1 MFRDFVKRLGLILI
15 KRDPGTVI
23 DFVGNR
29 KKFMIISAV
38 LIGLSVLALVVNEF
52 IPGRNAALNYGTDFK
67 GGTQIQIEFRKVKG
81 LGAAAVRKS
90 MADLKYKRVTVIKV
104 ASGAVESGV
113 ANAYLI
119 RMETESSLAPS
130 LVRKLHENLAA
141 ELKNPKTGNT
151 LLFRFRVSPAGD
163 SAMLQFHGPVTDE
176 QIRQVFAKVQG
187 IKIAD
192 ADDAITR
199 PGRPELYKVRVSLQ
213 GVGERL
219 RQGLNRELKAFVPK
233 TGKDEYL
240 VFSDS
245 KPFSGQALAD
255 AIKGAGY
262 GPNEVLTAHVTVQ
275 VDRIMTEAQF
285 KELLKG
291 AGVHLLGGPGGL
303 APLGDEGDKRWRLA
317 LVGKASSLESG
328 LQGKLTQAHVSLI
341 KSLRVRGYGAVK
353 EIKSVVAISSKV
365 GHRLRNDGI
374 VSVLIALGLLLVY
387 IGLRFDLKYAPGAI
401 IALFHDV
408 IITVGVFA
416 IAWREFNLDIIAA
429 LLTIVGYSLNDTI
442 VVFDRIRENVG
453 RLRDRNFEKVV
464 NTSVNETMSRT
475 VLTSFTTFLVVLV
488 ILVLARGVIWDFA
501 FALGIGIIVGTYSSI
516 FIASPIAIWLQHRFE
531 SKEGRSKARS
541 KAASKRAKANT

>member
-1 MFRDFVKRLGLILI
+1 MFRTFLKRVGLILL

-29 KKFMIISAV
+29 KKFITISAV
-38 LIGLSVLALVVNEF
+38 LVGLSVLALVVNEF
-52 IPGRNAALNYGTDFK
+52 IPGRHAVLNYGTDFK
-67 GGTQIQIEFRKVKG
+67 GGTQIEIEFRKAKG

-90 MADLKYKRVTVIKV
+90 MAALKYKRVTVIKV
-104 ASGAVESGV
+104 ASGAVEKGGGNV
-113 ANAYLI
+113 YLI

-130 LVRKLHENLAA
+130 VVKKLHDTLAS
-141 ELKNPKTGNT
+141 ELKDLKTGTT

-163 SAMLQFHGPVTDE
+163 SAMMQFHGPVTDE
-176 QIRQVFAKVQG
+176 QIRQVFAKVG
-187 IKIAD
+187 DVKIAD
-192 ADDAITR
+192 SDDAITR
-199 PGRPELYKVRVSLQ
+199 PGRPELHKVRVSLQ

-219 RQGLNRELKAFVPK
+219 RQDLNRELKAFVPK

-240 VFSDS
+240 QFSDKNPYS
-245 KPFSGQALAD
+245 DQAVAQ
-255 AIKGAGY
+255 AMKAAGY
-262 GPNEVLTAHVTVQ
+262 NTDETVTAHITVEA
-275 VDRIMTEAQF
+275 DRIMTEAQF

-291 AGVHLLGGPGGL
+291 ANVHLLGGPGGL
-303 APLGDEGDKRWRLA
+303 SPVGDAGDKRWRLA
-317 LVGKASSLESG
+317 LVDKASVLGSG
-328 LQGKLTQAHVSLI
+328 LQGRLQQAHVSVI
-341 KSLRVRGYGAVK
+341 KSVRVRGYGAVK

-365 GHRLRNDGI
+365 GRRLRNDGI

-408 IITVGVFA
+408 IITIGIFA

-464 NTSVNETMSRT
+464 NTSLNETMSRT
-475 VLTSFTTFLVVLV
+475 VLTSFTTLLVVLV
-488 ILVLARGVIWDFA
+488 ILILARGVIWDFA
-501 FALGIGIIVGTYSSI
+501 LALGIGVVVGTYSSI
-516 FIASPIAIWLQHRFE
+516 FIASPIAIWLQYRFE
-531 SKEGRSKARS
+531 SKAGRSKARS
-541 KAASKRAKANT
+541 KAASKSARANT